1 MKKEKVWTILFA
13 AYLLFAPVSIMTK
26 ATSLEDFGA
35 VDFYGKR
42 IRTLKLFGQTRW
54 GDCSPGR
61 VDNTKI
67 FHAAGVLV
75 DRSRTPNAIY
85 VADTGNNRI
94 LGLRS
99 YDSQSADIVL
109 GQPNLNSSAP
119 NGDCNIGRF
128 GPPTRNSLC
137 LMDIP
142 GNTNLSEQWL
152 RLNFDV
158 DSEGNLYVPDHG
170 NNRVLVYYAP
180 FSEDKSGGRGDATP
194 DLVIGQNDYTS
205 NGINRTNR
213 PDHPDARSLFIS
225 YGNFIGFDH
234 VASRGVSV
242 DRQGNVWVADTFNSR
257 VFRFPRGQTT
267 ADLVLGQPNFTVNG
281 RPQTG
286 PNDTAL
292 NKMFTPTLARV
303 NPRTG
308 ELFVV
313 DEYPGGFP
321 ARILVFEPRFTN
333 GMSASRVIFPRQEVQ
348 GDYANGYRF
357 THCTGLVFP
366 PVIRR
371 TESDTEAARNQMWV
385 YDATRLMLLDRD
397 GNILQAI
404 GATDLISKGFSDRM
418 YIQSEMDYLEDFNP
432 RWLGGMVGFDDDN
445 NIYAADETFH
455 RIARYKLPYTLRT
468 IIHNG
473 QPTPALP
480 FTNGGL
486 FPGTR
491 PNTVGPAHS
500 LADSVGAITFG
511 DQLILRN
518 HQRYMV
524 WNNYKAE
531 GRYGGPADA
540 FVGQDDGWSLDRRNH
555 LFTRSMHTI
564 DNMNR
569 LWATGEHGRLM
580 AYQLPLNAESEPL
593 RELIPLYWKDD
604 PNVEVNYNC
613 FQALAFEQQSGR
625 LWIYDNSH
633 HRLLRIQIPETLEQK
648 CLVDA
653 VVGQTNKN
661 DGSLNRGMDHP
672 DAASFGDVNDI
683 KFDRLGNLF
692 VVDNTYELHHNGRII
707 AFLAQDLASIGASGL
722 FPDIR
727 AQRVYVA
734 TDFNQPVGQRIFLP
748 GEQPFSPV
756 CVAFDNQNQMVVG
769 NDGYYGGDFTRRNV
783 NQLFLYS
790 DPLNNPMPNAVIEL
804 PMGAPGE
811 ITFGDRNNLIVQDH
825 TYNKLWMI
833 NYHRDPVWLRKV
845 N

>member
-1 MKKEKVWTILFA
+1 MKKANVLRILLV
-13 AYLLFAPVSIMTK
+13 AYLICAPISNMIK
-26 ATSLEDFGA
+26 ATSLQELA
-35 VDFYGKR
+35 AIDFYGKQVR
-42 IRTLKLFGQTRW
+42 ILKLFGQTRW

-67 FHAAGVLV
+67 YHAAGVLV
-75 DRSRTPNAIY
+75 DRSRRPNAIY

-99 YDSQSADIVL
+99 YDSQEADIVF
-109 GQPNLNSSAP
+109 GQPNLQSSAP

-128 GPPTRNSLC
+128 GPPTRTSLC

-158 DSEGNLYVPDHG
+158 DGEGNLYVPDHG
-170 NNRVLVYYAP
+170 NNRVLMFRAP
-180 FSEDKSGGRGDATP
+180 FSTDTSGGKGDTVP
-194 DLVIGQNDYTS
+194 DMVIGQNDYTS

-213 PDHPDARSLFIS
+213 VDRPDARSLFIS
-225 YGNFIGFDH
+225 YGNFTGFDH
-234 VASRGVSV
+234 VSSRGVSV

-257 VFRFPRGQTT
+257 VLRFPRGQTT
-267 ADLVLGQPNFTVNG
+267 ADLVLGQPRFTVNG

-286 PNDTAL
+286 PTDTPL

-308 ELFVV
+308 ELYVV

-321 ARILVFEPRFTN
+321 ARILVFEPSFTN
-333 GMSASRVIFPRQEVQ
+333 GMAASRVIFPRQALE
-348 GDYANGYRF
+348 GDYADGYRF

-366 PVIRR
+366 KFDGGFEADAAIRR
-371 TESDTEAARNQMWV
+371 NQVWV
-385 YDATRLMLLDRD
+385 YDRTRLLLLDRN

-404 GATDLISKGFSDRM
+404 GATDLISEGFSDRM
-418 YIQSEMDYLEDFNP
+418 YAQSEMNYLDDFNP
-432 RWLGGMVGFDDDN
+432 RWPGGSVGFDDDN
-445 NIYAADETFH
+445 NIYLADEVFH
-455 RIARYKLPYTLRT
+455 RIARYELPYQLRT
-468 IIHNG
+468 IDHNG
-473 QPTPALP
+473 QPTLALP

-486 FPGTR
+486 FPGVR
-491 PNTVGPAHS
+491 PNRVGPAHA
-500 LADSVGAITFG
+500 LADGVGAITFG
-511 DQLILRN
+511 NQLILRN
-518 HQRYMV
+518 YQRYMV
-524 WNNYKAE
+524 WNDYKSVD
-531 GRYGGPADA
+531 RYGGPADL
-540 FVGQDDGWSLDRRNH
+540 FVGQRDGWSLDRRNH

-593 RELIPLYWKDD
+593 GELIPLYWKDQ
-604 PNVEVNYNC
+604 PEVEVNYNC
-613 FQALAFEQQSGR
+613 SQALAFEPQSNR
-625 LWIYDNSH
+625 LWIFDSSH
-633 HRLLRIQIPETLEQK
+633 HRLLRIQIPDDLTQK
-648 CLVDA
+648 LLVDA
-653 VVGQTNKN
+653 VVGQTNKD
-661 DGSLNRGMDHP
+661 DGSVNRGMDHP

-683 KFDRLGNLF
+683 KFDRSGNLF

-707 AFLAQDLASIGASGL
+707 AFLAKDMAEINTL
-722 FPDIR
+722 FPAIQ

-756 CVAFDNQNQMVVG
+756 CIAFNRQNEMVVG

-783 NQLFLYS
+783 NQLFLYR
-790 DPLNNPMPNAVIEL
+790 DPLNTPLPSAVIEL
-804 PMGAPGE
+804 PLGAPGE
-811 ITFGDRNNLIVQDH
+811 ISFDDRGNLIVQDH
-825 TYNKLWMI
+825 TYNKLWML
-833 NYHRDPVWLRKV
+833 NYHRDPVWLRDI